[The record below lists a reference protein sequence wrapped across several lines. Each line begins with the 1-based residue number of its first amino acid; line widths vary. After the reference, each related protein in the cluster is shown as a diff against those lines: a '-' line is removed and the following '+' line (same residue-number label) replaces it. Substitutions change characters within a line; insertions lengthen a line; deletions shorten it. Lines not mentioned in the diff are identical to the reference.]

1 MPSNRPSAS
10 DSTAL
15 SANETAPVDL
25 DLAGA
30 MGLVESALANAGVA
44 TTERERMACAKTLLR
59 LAPGAVGQP
68 DATGQPGATG
78 QPDAESFAAVL
89 RALGCG

>member
-15 SANETAPVDL
+15 SANETAPVEL

-30 MGLVESALANAGVA
+30 IRLVESALASAGVA
-44 TTERERMACAKTLLR
+44 ATERERMACAKTLLR
-59 LAPGAVGQP
+59 LAPGAAGQP
-68 DATGQPGATG
+68 DV
-78 QPDAESFAAVL
+78 DDFAAVL
-89 RALGCG
+89 RELGRG